1 VDALSK
7 DGRHGLALSYVNDFR
22 AKGTTDDVDATLL
35 EARVYSGWKG
45 HGKDAEE
52 AYARV
57 IAEHPEDFRG
67 YLAKGV
73 FFREIGKPGEADN
86 LFRQAKSLAP
96 REMADVVNV
105 VVQQAK
111 QQN

>member
-1 VDALSK
+1 MRRCWRRACTAG
-7 DGRHGLALSYVNDFR
+7 GR
-22 AKGTTDDVDATLL
+22 GTVRTPRRRT
-35 EARVYSGWKG
+35 
-45 HGKDAEE
+45 
-52 AYARV
+52 RV

-73 FFREIGKPGEADN
+73 FFREVGKPSEADN

-96 REMADVVNV
+96 KEMADVVNV

>member
-1 VDALSK
+1 M
-7 DGRHGLALSYVNDFR
+7 
-22 AKGTTDDVDATLL
+22 DATLL

-52 AYARV
+52 AYAKV

-73 FFREIGKPGEADN
+73 FFREVGKPGEADN

-96 REMADVVNV
+96 KEMADIVNV

>member
-1 VDALSK
+1 MLAAFA
-7 DGRHGLALSYVNDFR
+7 RHPDRLAS
-22 AKGTTDDVDATLL
+22 LL
-35 EARVYSGWKG
+35 EEKD
-45 HGKDAEE
+45 DAEA
-52 AYARV
+52 AYAKV

-73 FFREIGKPGEADN
+73 FFREVGKPGEADN

-96 REMADVVNV
+96 KEMADVVNV